1 MKVAVVG
8 AGISGLVAAHVLAKS
23 GVEVVLYEKKDHLG
37 GHAMTV
43 TFDGLDLDLAF
54 INFNN
59 MGCTPTSMIELVDM
73 VEAKEM
79 SFSVSLD
86 KGRGGYE
93 WGNKNGFLSVF
104 AHKKNLLNPSFWK
117 MLREIIKFKDHVIS
131 YLEMHENNPDIDHS
145 ETLEQFIRSHDY
157 SELFRKAYLNPICC
171 SIWSC
176 PLERVMSFPAFDVFT
191 FCRNHQLLQPLGYQ
205 QWNTTLGWCSHN
217 YVNKVKDQL
226 ESWGCQIR
234 IGCEVYSVSSADGGC
249 TVVSKDGSQEMYSGC
264 IMAVHAPDALK
275 MLGSQATFDEKRVLG
290 AFQYANI
297 DIFLHR
303 DKKFMPQD
311 RAVWSACN
319 FVGNTDGKAYM
330 TYWLNALQNIGE
342 TSLPF
347 LVTLNPDHTP
357 EHTLVKWSTALPLPS
372 AAASKA
378 SVELHTI
385 QGKRGIW
392 FCGTCQGHG
401 FHEDGL
407 KSSLI
412 AAHGLLGKS
421 CAISTNPRR
430 CMVPS
435 LMEKAARHFVV
446 RFLGHYINTGHL
458 ILLEEGGTI
467 LNFKGT
473 RKSSSLKTILRVHN
487 PRFYWKVMTEADV
500 GLADS
505 YIDGDFSLEDKDE
518 GLMKLIM
525 ILIANGDLDPSGSKF
540 NQTRGLGLPWLFTGG
555 IASAKHFFRRISGQ
569 NTVTQARMNITR
581 MHDLDNEHFA
591 LFLDES
597 MTLSCAVFKSKDE
610 DLKVA
615 QMRKISLLIE
625 KARIN
630 EKHEVLDIGCGWGTL
645 AIEIVKRTG
654 CKYTGI
660 NLVEGQLKYAEMRVR
675 EAGLQD
681 HIKFIFGDYLQL
693 PKSHKYDRIIACE
706 MIEAVGHEHL
716 EGFFSKCESI
726 LAEDGLFVLQFISI
740 PDQHYNEHR
749 KNSDFLKEYLMP
761 EECFT
766 SLSRVTTAMA
776 SASRLCVEHV
786 ENIGIHYHQTL
797 RYWRKN
803 FFDKQSE
810 ILAKGFDEKFLRAWD
825 YYYNYCAAQFKSRTL
840 RNYQVVF
847 SRPGNVST
855 FSNPYEGFPSP
866 Y

>member
-8 AGISGLVAAHVLAKS
+8 AGISGLVAAHVHAKS

-79 SFSVSLD
+79 SFS
-86 KGRGGYE
+86 
-93 WGNKNGFLSVF
+93 
-104 AHKKNLLNPSFWK
+104 
-117 MLREIIKFKDHVIS
+117 
-131 YLEMHENNPDIDHS
+131 
-145 ETLEQFIRSHDY
+145 
-157 SELFRKAYLNPICC
+157 NPICC

-217 YVNKVKDQL
+217 YVNKVKDQF

-500 GLADS
+500 SLADS

-525 ILIANGDLDPSGSKF
+525 ILIANGDLDPSGSRF

-555 IASAKHFFRRISGQ
+555 IASVKHFFRRISGQ

-630 EKHEVLDIGCGWGTL
+630 EKHEVLDIG
-645 AIEIVKRTG
+645 
-654 CKYTGI
+654 
-660 NLVEGQLKYAEMRVR
+660 
-675 EAGLQD
+675 
-681 HIKFIFGDYLQL
+681 
-693 PKSHKYDRIIACE
+693 E

>member
-93 WGNKNGFLSVF
+93 WGNKNGFSSVF
-104 AHKKNLLNPSFWK
+104 AQKKSLLNPSFWK
-117 MLREIIKFKDHVIS
+117 MFREIIKFKDHVIS
-131 YLEMHENNPDIDHS
+131 YLEMHENNLDIDHS

-171 SIWSC
+171 PIWSC

-217 YVNKVKDQL
+217 YVNKVKEQL

-264 IMAVHAPDALK
+264 IMAVHAPDVLK

-401 FHEDGL
+401 YHEDGL

-500 GLADS
+500 DFADS
-505 YIDGDFSLEDKDE
+505 YIDGDFFLEDKDE
-518 GLMKLIM
+518 GLMKLIV
-525 ILIANGDLDPSGSKF
+525 S
-540 NQTRGLGLPWLFTGG
+540 
-555 IASAKHFFRRISGQ
+555 
-569 NTVTQARMNITR
+569 
-581 MHDLDNEHFA
+581 E
-591 LFLDES
+591 
-597 MTLSCAVFKSKDE
+597 DE

-615 QMRKISLLIE
+615 QMRKNSLLIE

-630 EKHEVLDIGCGWGTL
+630 EKHEVLELGCGWGTL
-645 AIEIVKRTG
+645 AIETVKRTG

-660 NLVEGQLKYAEMRVR
+660 NIVEEQLKYAEMKVK

-693 PKSHKYDRIIACE
+693 PKTHKYDRIIFF
-706 MIEAVGHEHL
+706 
-716 EGFFSKCESI
+716 GFCESV
-726 LAEDGLFVLQFISI
+726 LAEDGLFVLQCILL

-749 KNSDFLKEYLMP
+749 KSSIFLKEYIMP
-761 EECFT
+761 EESFT
-766 SLSRVTTAMA
+766 SLSRVTTAIA

-786 ENIGIHYHQTL
+786 EKLGIHYHQTL

-803 FFDKQSE
+803 LFDKQSE
-810 ILAKGFDEKFLRAWD
+810 ILAKGFDEKFLQAWD
-825 YYYNYCAAQFKSRTL
+825 YYYNYFAAKFKSRTL
-840 RNYQVVF
+840 RDYQIVF